1 MPSLKSQAR
10 DHSCPAPGSRPQVQ
24 DFDLQYV
31 SRYGAFHEYW
41 AAKGVQ
47 LVEVKL
53 GQLGG
58 GVTLLD
64 LSGCDLFSFEMN
76 DVAWL
81 DHYRRSVGLIPLV
94 MDLGLANV
102 VLTELCLRHLTSS
115 SQIKRWKLRQV

>member
-1 MPSLKSQAR
+1 MYVVPKLGSRTIAKGEVANVGVREIGCEQAQAR
-10 DHSCPAPGSRPQVQ
+10 DHSGPAPGSRPQVQ

-53 GQLGG
+53 GHLGG

-64 LSGCDLFSFEMN
+64 RSGCDLLSSEMT
-76 DVAWL
+76 DVPWL
-81 DHYRRSVGLIPLV
+81 AHYRRSVRLLPLLW
-94 MDLGLANV
+94 D
-102 VLTELCLRHLTSS
+102 R
-115 SQIKRWKLRQV
+115 